1 MVRAAVKLKL
11 KKIRST
17 PFARPFA
24 VEKLKDP
31 NLASR
36 LALERRNRFD
46 ALEEITN
53 LEDEWT
59 AIRDT
64 IKVCAEEVV
73 GRRRGKKKEEWI
85 KDSTWQK
92 IDERKYAKL
101 KREQAK
107 TSSELEEAKRRY
119 TELDRLV
126 KKSSRDDKNDWL
138 IRKGAEAQYAVDHG
152 DSKTLYRIVRE
163 LTANRNNSNV
173 PIRDKNGRLLS
184 NSDEQNQRWLEYFRD
199 ILDQP
204 SPSTTY
210 CFDNTDPV
218 EQLEVNTGY
227 ITKEEVS
234 AAIECPK
241 NRKSS
246 GLEEI
251 SAELLKAGSTVVVE
265 KLVKLFNRCWSQG
278 EVPEDGR
285 RGVIVKI
292 PKKGNLSDCSNWR
305 GITLLSVPG
314 KTFCIVLLRRIC
326 TAIDGQLREEQAG
339 FRSGRSCSEQIFTL
353 RNIVEQC
360 VPAACHQL
368 R

>member
-1 MVRAAVKLKL
+1 
-11 KKIRST
+11 
-17 PFARPFA
+17 
-24 VEKLKDP
+24 
-31 NLASR
+31 
-36 LALERRNRFD
+36 
-46 ALEEITN
+46 
-53 LEDEWT
+53 EDEWT

-73 GRRRGKKKEEWI
+73 GRRRGKRKEEWI

-101 KREQAK
+101 QREQAK
-107 TSSELEEAKRRY
+107 TSRELEEAKRRY

-126 KKSSRDDKNDWL
+126 KKSCRDDKNDWL
-138 IRKGAEAQYAVDHG
+138 IRKGAEAQYAADHE
-152 DSKTLYRIVRE
+152 DSKTLYRIVGE
-163 LTANRNNSNV
+163 LTGNRNNSNV

-199 ILDQP
+199 ILNQP

-210 CFDNTDPV
+210 CFDNTDPG

-227 ITKEEVS
+227 ITKEE
-234 AAIECPK
+234 
-241 NRKSS
+241 
-246 GLEEI
+246 
-251 SAELLKAGSTVVVE
+251 AGSTVVVE

-278 EVPEDGR
+278 EVPEDWR

-292 PKKGNLSDCSNWR
+292 PKKGNLSDCGNWR

-326 TAIDGQLREEQAG
+326 TAIDGRLREEQAG

-353 RNIVEQC
+353 RNIIEQC
-360 VPAACHQL
+360 VEYCQPLVINFVDFKKASDSIHRESLWAILKTYGVPQSFISIFKNLYLNSSCCVRTDTGYTPFFQIDTGVRQGCIL
-368 R
+368 SPILFNV